1 MRMNRSTTIFI
12 AFFAITMYL
21 FAIAFFTFKMIS
33 YSQQG
38 RENIIVQCTDLT
50 QKAFDFIEEFD
61 GINDNFMQGF
71 IAVLDMFPN
80 IALVLVETEH
90 NGFFSYPKNTSF
102 LSQDD
107 NSKNILKTQSPLI
120 SVYSSSLLH
129 NNEPITLTFAL
140 YHVSPYLIHD
150 LAKKSFFILFLT
162 TLFVFLTIIINKI
175 LQKNNRTESDSFPTS
190 EIAFQD
196 SQNSNFYDDF
206 QKNDFDLNFDFDYK
220 TDTDVFL
227 HDDPIDPISDSEF
240 ALDIEKND
248 SIATAPLEMQLKP
261 DTLTDRENK
270 KQYTKFQ
277 IRGKTIS
284 DPLGLF
290 SEKTGF
296 GWESYLEPRLDSELI
311 RASSSEQDL
320 ALVLIKIA
328 GIEHYPAYTEFISKV
343 LLEAFKFRDLI
354 FEYGQDGFAC
364 IYQDLNVEKALTLAE
379 ELYIA
384 LDEILKNC
392 DVKIAIG
399 ISTRSLRIIPG
410 TRILKEA
417 QQAIDKA
424 LTEKEDPII
433 AFKANPDKYK
443 DYVYNTL

>member
-1 MRMNRSTTIFI
+1 MNRSTTIFI
-12 AFFAITMYL
+12 AFFAITIYL
-21 FAIAFFTFKMIS
+21 FTIAFFTFKMIS

-38 RENIIVQCTDLT
+38 RENVIVQCTDLT

-61 GINDNFMQGF
+61 GINDTFRHYF
-71 IAVLDMFPN
+71 IAFLDTFPN

-90 NGFFSYPKNTSF
+90 NGFFSYPQKTSF

-107 NSKNILKTQSPLI
+107 NNKNIIKTQSPLV
-120 SVYSSSLLH
+120 SVYSSSLLYH
-129 NNEPITLTFAL
+129 NEPITLTFAL

-162 TLFVFLTIIINKI
+162 TLFLFLTIIINKI
-175 LQKNNRTESDSFPTS
+175 LQKNSNTESDSFPTS

-196 SQNSNFYDDF
+196 SQNSNLYDDF

-343 LLEAFKFRDLI
+343 LLEVFKFRDLI

>member
-1 MRMNRSTTIFI
+1 MR
-12 AFFAITMYL
+12 
-21 FAIAFFTFKMIS
+21 
-33 YSQQG
+33 
-38 RENIIVQCTDLT
+38 
-50 QKAFDFIEEFD
+50 
-61 GINDNFMQGF
+61 F

-196 SQNSNFYDDF
+196 SQNSNFYNDF
-206 QKNDFDLNFDFDYK
+206 QKNDFDLDFDFDYK

-343 LLEAFKFRDLI
+343 LLEAFNFETLFLNTVKMDLLVSTKI
-354 FEYGQDGFAC
+354 KC
-364 IYQDLNVEKALTLAE
+364 EKALTLAE

-384 LDEILKNC
+384 LDEILKLRC
-392 DVKIAIG
+392 KIAIG
-399 ISTRSLRIIPG
+399 ISTRSLRIIQEQEFERSTTG
-410 TRILKEA
+410 
-417 QQAIDKA
+417 
-424 LTEKEDPII
+424 
-433 AFKANPDKYK
+433 N
-443 DYVYNTL
+443 